1 MSSNRSDLEIL
12 SDNLK
17 DLSSDL
23 WWELNPQ
30 DNNINEESLRSAY
43 NKLHTACTNFLLDH
57 NHFEQA
63 IVNTLAEAQAN
74 TEDQQETEQLLQR
87 EQMPSFPPF
96 NI

>member
-12 SDNLK
+12 SENFR
-17 DLSSDL
+17 DLTNDL

-30 DNNINEESLRSAY
+30 NNNINEESLRASY
-43 NKLHTACTNFLLDH
+43 NNLVEACKNFLLDSD
-57 NHFEQA
+57 HFERA
-63 IVNTLAEAQAN
+63 IVNTIAEAKAN
-74 TEDQQETEQLLQR
+74 TEDRQEAEQLLQR